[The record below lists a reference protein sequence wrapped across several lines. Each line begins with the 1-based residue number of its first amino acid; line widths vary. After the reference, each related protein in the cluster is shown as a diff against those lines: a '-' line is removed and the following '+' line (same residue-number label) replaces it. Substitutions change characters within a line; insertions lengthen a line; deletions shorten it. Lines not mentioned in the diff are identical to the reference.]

1 MATKQI
7 DNLGRVLHSP
17 TQSTAFKTTFEMQ
30 QPQSRLLAVSNHR
43 FSSLKRWSVRGF
55 PTINTQHLL
64 RVTTC
69 HGQRIAVNVI
79 RRRGQRDS
87 FSQEMTVRIRLSPVR
102 LMTCS
107 RYLRPIS
114 LLGRACRQ
122 LWTKRQSEKHRHEA
136 LNASKGSPDEYW
148 LHSLDTMAERVRHDD
163 KDTAS
168 DCSRKVHIAVVAVA
182 EECNSFRNWR
192 ASSALQTLQNCSII
206 TFLMRFKWYCAM
218 WKPESATVPLRLSPV
233 RLTACSRY
241 LWRISLLGG
250 ACCQLRTRW
259 QSEKHGHEALNAS
272 KGSPDEHWPHSLDTM
287 AERIRH
293 DDKDTTSD
301 C

>member
-7 DNLGRVLHSP
+7 HNLGRVLHSP
-17 TQSTAFKTTFEMQ
+17 TQSTAFKTAFEMQ

-87 FSQEMTVRIRLSPVR
+87 FTQEMTVRIRLSPVR

-122 LWTKRQSEKHRHEA
+122 LWTKWQSEKHRHEA
-136 LNASKGSPDEYW
+136 LNASKGSPDEHW
-148 LHSLDTMAERVRHDD
+148 LHSLDTMAERELESIICAADLTELLNYYISDELQMVLCDVEAQIYDCPFTLISSETHDMLPLSLAHFLIGRSLSSITD
-163 KDTAS
+163 E
-168 DCSRKVHIAVVAVA
+168 VA
-182 EECNSFRNWR
+182 E
-192 ASSALQTLQNCSII
+192 
-206 TFLMRFKWYCAM
+206 
-218 WKPESATVPLRLSPV
+218 
-233 RLTACSRY
+233 
-241 LWRISLLGG
+241 
-250 ACCQLRTRW
+250 
-259 QSEKHGHEALNAS
+259 
-272 KGSPDEHWPHSLDTM
+272 
-287 AERIRH
+287 
-293 DDKDTTSD
+293 
-301 C
+301 